1 MMKAILGKKLGM
13 TQVFDGDELVPVT
26 VIEAKSCVIVQKKTK
41 EKDGY
46 TAVQLGLEELP
57 EDKVNK
63 PLLGHFKKSEIAPR
77 RYLKEIRT
85 EDVDQLKVGEE
96 IKVDVF
102 NKGDLVN
109 VTGISKGKGFQG
121 VVKRHGFK
129 GGPASHGAKQW
140 HRRPGSIGASSDP
153 SRVFKGKKMPGRM
166 GARKVTVRNLEVVG
180 VEKEQSL
187 LLVKGSVPGKRGS
200 LLVIK
205 ASES

>member
-96 IKVDVF
+96 IKVDIF

>member
-121 VVKRHGFK
+121 VVKRYGFK

>member
-26 VIEAKSCVIVQKKTK
+26 VIEAKSCIIVQKKTK
-41 EKDGY
+41 EKNGY
-46 TAVQLGLEELP
+46 TGVQLGLEELP

-63 PLLGHFKKSEIAPR
+63 PLLGHFKKSKITPR

-85 EDVDQLKVGEE
+85 ENVDELKVGEE
-96 IKVDVF
+96 IKVEVF

-109 VTGISKGKGFQG
+109 ITGISKGKGFQG

-129 GGPASHGAKQW
+129 GGPASHGTKQW

-166 GARKVTVRNLEVVG
+166 GARKVTVRNLEIVG
-180 VEKEQSL
+180 VEKEQSI

-205 ASES
+205 ALES

>member
-121 VVKRHGFK
+121 VVKRYGFK

-140 HRRPGSIGASSDP
+140 RRRPGSIGASSDP

-166 GARKVTVRNLEVVG
+166 GARKVTVRNLEVMG

>member
-46 TAVQLGLEELP
+46 TAVQLGLEEVP
-57 EDKVNK
+57 EDKVTK

-121 VVKRHGFK
+121 VVKRYGFK

>member
-41 EKDGY
+41 GKNGY
-46 TAVQLGLEELP
+46 TGVQLGLEELP

-63 PLLGHFKKSEIAPR
+63 PLLGHFKKSKITPR

-85 EDVDQLKVGEE
+85 ENVDELKVGEE
-96 IKVDVF
+96 IKVEVF

-109 VTGISKGKGFQG
+109 ITGISKGKGFQG

-129 GGPASHGAKQW
+129 GGPASHGTKQW

-166 GARKVTVRNLEVVG
+166 GARKVTVRNLEIVG
-180 VEKEQSL
+180 VEKEQSI

-205 ASES
+205 ALES

>member
-121 VVKRHGFK
+121 VVKRYGFK

-166 GARKVTVRNLEVVG
+166 GARKVTVRNLEVMG